1 MDVKMKFLILFTL
14 LLGSQ
19 AWAGWSVSQYNI
31 RNFNKDPGAGE
42 TDLVQLGTN
51 LKAFK
56 SDVMSFVEVVNA
68 DAFKTLIQTNLPGYQ
83 MQISNC
89 GGFGKQKLAVVYNP
103 KVFTFISSAEDLNFT
118 GSAGKCGSLRPAL
131 LVTLEHTATKKAYV
145 FAALHLKA
153 GGAEAAMRTRW
164 TQYQLLAKLSAVYAN
179 QNLIMMGDLNTT
191 GYTIHDADFDSF
203 QSLLSVSK
211 MTTASENLHCTSYW
225 EGTLGNGLHQSS
237 ILDHIVVRNSMA
249 SEIADV
255 QVGAHCAKLNCQEA
269 TPEDLGIDYQ
279 KVSDHCPIQ
288 VTFK

>member
-1 MDVKMKFLILFTL
+1 MKIILLFSL

-42 TDLVQLGTN
+42 TDLVQLGKN
-51 LKAFK
+51 LKSFK

-68 DAFKTLIQTNLPGYQ
+68 DAFRTLIQTNLPGYQ
-83 MQISNC
+83 VQISNC
-89 GGFGKQKLAVVYNP
+89 GGFGKQKLAVAYNP
-103 KVFTFISSAEDLNFT
+103 KVFKFISSAEDLNFS
-118 GSAGKCGSLRPAL
+118 GSTGKCASLRPAF
-131 LVTLEHTATKKAYV
+131 LVTLEHVATKKAYV

-164 TQYQLLAKLSAVYAN
+164 TQYQLLAKLATVYSN
-179 QNLIMMGDLNTT
+179 QNLIMLGDLNTT
-191 GYTIHDADFDSF
+191 GYNIKDADFDSF

-211 MTTASENLHCTSYW
+211 MTTASQNLHCTSYW

-237 ILDHIVVRNSMA
+237 ILDHIVVKNSMA
-249 SEIADV
+249 KEVVNV
-255 QVGAHCAKLNCQEA
+255 QVGAHCAKLNCADA

-279 KVSDHCPIQ
+279 HVSDHCPIQ